1 MLRSVKLRQKKHPRP
16 AETSRRSLGDERA
29 RPWYHPA
36 LPPAGKNP
44 FCAACGLYQVR
55 KPYPAPFT
63 ERVRRSL
70 RRKKACSGR
79 SVRSSKDHVPHH
91 ARHASF
97 SAAESSLLVPGRGE
111 KCVLF
116 FLIAIFCGI
125 RLRRSVYP
133 VSDEK
138 SSISLHKK
146 RRIPRQF

>member
-29 RPWYHPA
+29 PVVPPRFTAGRQKPFLRGMRPLSGTKTIP
-36 LPPAGKNP
+36 
-44 FCAACGLYQVR
+44 CAFHGARASQ
-55 KPYPAPFT
+55 PAP
-63 ERVRRSL
+63 E
-70 RRKKACSGR
+70 KACSGR
-79 SVRSSKDHVPHH
+79 SVRSSKDHVPHR

-97 SAAESSLLVPGRGE
+97 SAAESSLLLPGRGE